1 MPGHTLIQKIFAAH
15 TAPGTPVNPGDI
27 IWLDLDV
34 RTARDFGGANV
45 VKNYREQYGDA
56 PVADPARTFFTFDLV
71 APASNIPYANN
82 QQTCRE
88 WARAQGVRVYDV
100 DAGIGSH
107 VAMEQGLVRPGDTFV
122 GTDSH
127 LNILGAI
134 GAFGQ
139 GMGDQDIAFAFK
151 TGRTWFEVPPTMKVV
166 ITGELRAPC
175 TARDLTL
182 AVLRV
187 LGSNGAL
194 GRAIEFYGPAIDAL
208 DLAGRITL
216 ASQVTEMGGIIGFPM
231 TNHESGIMNQQES
244 GSAGQ
249 RVSGAEA
256 IHERDTNTRMA
267 EGGSAG
273 QRESEAAGWIQ
284 NPKSKIQN
292 CADPNADY
300 IETIAIDIG
309 DLEPLLACPPSPANV
324 KPVRAVAGRRID
336 SVFLGSCTNGRFED
350 FAAVAEIVRG
360 QRIAPHVMA
369 TVVPATRA
377 VYAQM
382 LGSGVL
388 QTLFDAGFI
397 VSNPGCGGCASG
409 HLGMTGKGEVQ
420 VSTSNRNFPGKQGAG
435 ETYLA
440 SPATAAW
447 CALKGEIT
455 APASD
460 SD

>member
-15 TAPGTPVNPGDI
+15 TAPDASLNPGDI

-82 QQTCRE
+82 QQACRE

-107 VAMEQGLVRPGDTFV
+107 VAMEQGRVHPGDTFV

-127 LNILGAI
+127 LNILGAV

-151 TGRTWFEVPPTMKVV
+151 TGRTWFEIPPTMKIV
-166 ITGELRAPC
+166 ITGDLRPPC

-194 GRAIEFYGPAIDAL
+194 GRAVEFYGTAIDAL

-216 ASQVTEMGGIIGFPM
+216 ASQVTEMGGIIGFPV
-231 TNHESGIMNQQES
+231 TNQESGIMNQ
-244 GSAGQ
+244 
-249 RVSGAEA
+249 
-256 IHERDTNTRMA
+256 
-267 EGGSAG
+267 
-273 QRESEAAGWIQ
+273 RESEPASQRISRAAGQ
-284 NPKSKIQN
+284 QLSSSSVYRLPSTVYPPHVSRFTFH
-292 CADPNADY
+292 ADFDAEY
-300 IETIAIDIG
+300 VETVEIDIR
-309 DLEPLLACPPSPANV
+309 DLEPLLACPPSPSNV
-324 KPVRAVAGRRID
+324 KPVREAAGRRID

-350 FAAVAEIVRG
+350 FAAVAEIVGG
-360 QRIAPHVMA
+360 QHIAPHVMA

-382 LGSGVL
+382 LDSGVL

-397 VSNPGCGGCASG
+397 ISNPGCGGCASG

-420 VSTSNRNFPGKQGAG
+420 ISTSNRNFPGKQGAG

-440 SPATAAW
+440 SPVTAAW